1 MIPFGS
7 QRGGGKDLAVHLQNE
22 HDNELVAMMDLRGSV
37 ADDLPGALAEWEA
50 QADTMTKCK
59 NFLYSLSIN
68 PDQRQGRL
76 TEEQYN
82 DYITRTENALGLFG
96 QPRAV
101 VQHIKD
107 EREHWHVVWSR
118 IDVQEMKAIPIA
130 FDKQK
135 LMMVTREFARDHGI
149 QLPDGYYKDKDRDLR
164 HERGQL
170 SLYEKAQQ
178 DTTGLTKEERMSLV
192 TDLWRQ
198 SDSAKAFVS
207 GLEQHGYMLAT
218 GKRDYVLVDMFGNMN
233 SLPKLIDDNFVRTKD
248 VRAFLGEEYP
258 KETLPDVEEARALAE
273 DHRQAVKHHDK
284 VEKHNDRI
292 EQLKADHAKRREQ
305 HEQDAEKK
313 LERHKQDRKN
323 LEQQQLSERSE
334 QRSLFL
340 AESKRLREERDAAKP
355 QGLAGFLAKVTGVEL
370 IRNKI
375 HQHQDKQRHEQFQSE
390 KAQLLEQQQ
399 LKQDE
404 QHQLHE
410 TKAYELARQKQN
422 LKDREVR
429 ELQSL
434 EKAFKQE
441 QAKQFRKGH
450 EHMPSVA
457 LDLKPPG
464 RFAVPHKAKNRFA
477 VQGKDQEA
485 SENQASASTQDQPSI
500 PQTDIGL
507 NPTLPN
513 AQQSE
518 INKQFERA
526 ALENRNDAS
535 KTGQNEGDQSATV
548 ERFTPD
554 RGSGNDQERE
564 R

>member
-7 QRGGGKDLAVHLQNE
+7 QRGGAHDLAIHLMNE
-22 HDNELVAMMDLRGSV
+22 HDNELVAVIEIRGAV
-37 ADDLPGALAEWEA
+37 ADDVAGAMAEWDA
-50 QADTMTKCK
+50 QRVAMTNCE
-59 NFLYSLSIN
+59 NGVYSLSVN

-76 TEEQYN
+76 TEDQYK
-82 DYITRTENALGLFG
+82 DYIDRTENALGLFG
-96 QPRAV
+96 QPRAI

-178 DTTGLTKEERMSLV
+178 DTTGLTKEERMTLV
-192 TDLWRQ
+192 TDLWQQ

-248 VRAFLGEEYP
+248 VRAFLGDEYP

-273 DHRQAVKHHDK
+273 EHRQAVKHHDK
-284 VEKHNDRI
+284 TEKHNDRI

-305 HEQDAEKK
+305 HEQEAAKK
-313 LERHKQDRKN
+313 LERHKQDRVN
-323 LEQQQLSERSE
+323 LEQLQLSERSD
-334 QRSLFL
+334 QRTAFL

-355 QGLAGFLAKVTGVEL
+355 RGLAGFLAKVTGVDL

-375 HQHQDKQRHEQFQSE
+375 HQHQDKQRHTAFQAE
-390 KAQLLEQQQ
+390 KTQILEQQRVQ
-399 LKQDE
+399 KEE
-404 QHQLHE
+404 QNRLQQVQ
-410 TKAYELARQKQN
+410 AFELARQEQN
-422 LKDREVR
+422 LKDRETR
-429 ELQSL
+429 ELKSQ
-434 EKAFKQE
+434 EKLFQQE
-441 QAKQFRKGH
+441 QAKQMRHGH
-450 EHMPSVA
+450 EHMPSVS

-485 SENQASASTQDQPSI
+485 SANQASASTQDQPSI
-500 PQTDIGL
+500 PQTDMGL

-513 AQQSE
+513 TQQSE

-548 ERFTPD
+548 ERFTLN
-554 RGSGNDQERE
+554 RGNGNDQERE